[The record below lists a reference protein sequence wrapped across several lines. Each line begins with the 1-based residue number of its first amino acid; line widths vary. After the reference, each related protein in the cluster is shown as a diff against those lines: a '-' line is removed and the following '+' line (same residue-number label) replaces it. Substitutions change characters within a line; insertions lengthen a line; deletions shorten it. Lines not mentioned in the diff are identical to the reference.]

1 MTMYE
6 IRKWFWGVSDEKY
19 FEVLMMKQI
28 LWKLGHI
35 YVVEISLSGNMW
47 YENGQI
53 PYIVPV

>member
-1 MTMYE
+1 MYE